1 MAILSK
7 IRERSVF
14 LIVIIGLALFAFV
27 ASPSD
32 IMKFFDSSKINAIG
46 EVNGEDLSR
55 EEFAIQVE
63 AYKANYGGNVSQ
75 TQAMNA
81 VWENM
86 VSEQIFKTQLETSGI
101 VIGEQDVWQAI
112 ISLPAIQDSPIFKN
126 EAGLFSEDKVKEYIV
141 NLKESAEVGDNAAWL
156 EWLRTEKSIRTNLER
171 TTYSNLVSIGLGATL
186 KEGERAYQFSNMKI
200 TGQFV
205 QVPFTSIEDSK
216 IAVSDEEILKYI
228 KKREKEFKTEA
239 LRDIKYVKFD
249 IKASKEDEASLRD
262 ELTYLLTDREE
273 YNAASKS
280 TEFVEGFR
288 STSTPIEYVNKY
300 SDSKYSDKF
309 IFKSDLNGSFVDT
322 LFSLPVGSIYG
333 PYTDG
338 ISLKVS
344 KIIEKKEVP
353 SVNASHILISF
364 TGAER
369 ANPAFARTKEEAQAK
384 ANELLALAKTAG
396 TDFGSLA
403 MANSED
409 GSAQSG
415 GNLGWFKEGDMV
427 PEFNDFVFKNGKG
440 SIGLVETIFGFHI
453 IKIED
458 TKSETG
464 IKVASLS
471 RKVLPSEATENI
483 IFENAETFASQLAEG
498 KDFTTIATEKK
509 YEVVTANDLKGL
521 DEFVVGLNSQ
531 RQIVIWAF
539 EKDSKVGSTKR
550 FDIDQGYVVTVVTG
564 ITPAG
569 LAPVSKV
576 ADRVKPIL
584 IKEKKAAL
592 IKEKMVGSSLEEI
605 AKATSTNVKLASLIT
620 QESPLLQGVGYEP
633 AVVGTMASA
642 KIGKVVNGIIGNQ
655 GVYAVSVTTREVPSA
670 LPNYELNRKNVLKQL
685 QSRGGQLY
693 NALKE
698 ATDIKDYRTNVY

>member
-46 EVNGEDLSR
+46 VVNGEDLSR
-55 EEFAIQVE
+55 EEFARQVE
-63 AYKANYGGNVSQ
+63 AYKANYGSNVSQ

-86 VSEQIFKTQLETSGI
+86 VSEQIFKTQLETAGI

-112 ISLPAIQDSPIFKN
+112 ILLPAIQDSPIFKN
-126 EAGLFSEDKVKEYIV
+126 EAGLFVEDKVKEYIV

-156 EWLRTEKSIRTNLER
+156 EWLKTEKSIRTNLER
-171 TTYSNLVSIGLGATL
+171 TTYSNLVSVGLGATL
-186 KEGERAYQFSNMKI
+186 KEGERAYQFVNMKI
-200 TGQFV
+200 SGQFV
-205 QVPFTSIEDSK
+205 QVPFSSIEDSK
-216 IAVSDEEILKYI
+216 ITISDDEIEKYI
-228 KKREKEFKTEA
+228 SKHEKQYKVEA
-239 LRDIKYVKFD
+239 LRDINYVRFD

-273 YNAASKS
+273 YNAATKS
-280 TEFVEGFR
+280 PEFVEGFR
-288 STSTPIEYVNKY
+288 NTSSPIEYVNKY
-300 SDSKYSDKF
+300 SDNKYSDKF
-309 IFKSDLNGSFVDT
+309 VYRSNLNGSFVDS
-322 LFSLPVGSIYG
+322 LFNLSVGSIYG

-338 ISLKVS
+338 ITLKVS

-353 SVNASHILISF
+353 SVNASHILISY

-384 ANELLALAKTAG
+384 ANELLAQAKTTG

-403 MANSED
+403 LANSED
-409 GSAQSG
+409 NSAQSG

-464 IKVASLS
+464 IKIASLS
-471 RKVLPSEATENI
+471 RKVLPSEETENF

-498 KDFTTIATEKK
+498 KDFTTLAKEKK
-509 YEVVTANDLKGL
+509 YEVISANDLKGL
-521 DEFVVGLNSQ
+521 DEFVTGLNSQ

-539 EKDSKVGSTKR
+539 DKDSKVGSTRR
-550 FDIDQGYVVTVVTG
+550 FDIEQGYVVAVITG

-584 IKEKKAAL
+584 IKEKKATL
-592 IKEKMVGSSLEEI
+592 IKEKMIGSSLEEI
-605 AKATSTNVKLASLIT
+605 AKATSTNVKLANLIT
-620 QESPLLQGVGYEP
+620 QDSPLLQGVGYEP
-633 AVVGTMASA
+633 AVIGAMASS
-642 KIGKVVNGIIGNQ
+642 KLGKVVNGVVGNL
-655 GVYAVSVTTREVPSA
+655 GVYAVSVTNREIPPVLPS
-670 LPNYELNRKNVLKQL
+670 YELNRKNVLKQL

>member
-46 EVNGEDLSR
+46 VVNGEDLSR
-55 EEFAIQVE
+55 EEFAKQVE
-63 AYKANYGGNVSQ
+63 AYKANYGGNISQ

-86 VSEQIFKTQLETSGI
+86 VSEQIFKNQLESAGI

-126 EAGLFSEDKVKEYIV
+126 EAGLFEEDKLKEYIV
-141 NLKESAEVGDNAAWL
+141 NLKESAEVGDNTAWL
-156 EWLRTEKSIRTNLER
+156 EWLRTEKSIRSNIER
-171 TTYSNLVSIGLGATL
+171 TTYSNLVSVGLGATL
-186 KEGERAYQFSNMKI
+186 KEGERAYLFSNVKI
-200 TGQFV
+200 SGKFV
-205 QVPFTSIEDSK
+205 QVPFTSIDDSK
-216 IAVSDEEILKYI
+216 ITITDEEIKNYI
-228 KKREKEFKTEA
+228 NKHKKQYKVEA

-280 TEFVEGFR
+280 PEFVEGFR
-288 STSTPIEYVNKY
+288 NTSAPIEYVNKY
-300 SDSKYSDKF
+300 SDNKFSDRF
-309 IFKSDLNGSFVDT
+309 VFKSDLNGSFVDS
-322 LFSLPVGSIYG
+322 LFSLSVGSIYG
-333 PYTDG
+333 PYSDG
-338 ISLKVS
+338 NVLKIS
-344 KIIEKKEVP
+344 KIVEKKDIK

-369 ANPAFARTKEEAQAK
+369 SNPAFARTKEEAQTK
-384 ANELLALAKTAG
+384 ANELLAQAKTAG
-396 TDFGSLA
+396 ADFGSLA
-403 MANSED
+403 LTNSED
-409 GSAQSG
+409 NSAQNG
-415 GNLGWFKEGDMV
+415 GNLGWFKEGEMV
-427 PEFNDFVFKNGKG
+427 PEFNDYVFKNGKG

-458 TKSETG
+458 TKNETG
-464 IKVASLS
+464 IKIATLS
-471 RKVLPSEATENI
+471 RKVLPSEETENS
-483 IFENAETFASQLAEG
+483 IFENAETFSSQLAEG
-498 KDFTTIATEKK
+498 KDFTTLADEKK
-509 YEVVTANDLKGL
+509 YEVISVNDLKGL
-521 DEFVVGLNSQ
+521 DEFVTGLNSQ

-539 EKDSKVGSTKR
+539 DKDSKLGSTKR
-550 FDIDQGYVVTVVTG
+550 FDIEQGYVVAIIAG
-564 ITPAG
+564 NTPAG

-576 ADRVKPIL
+576 SDRVKPIL
-584 IKEKKAAL
+584 VKEKKAAI
-592 IKEKMVGSSLEEI
+592 IKEKMIGSSLEEI
-605 AKATSTNVKLASLIT
+605 ARANSTNVKLASLVT
-620 QESPLLQGVGYEP
+620 QESPFLEGVGYEP
-633 AVVGTMASA
+633 AVIGAMASSSL
-642 KIGKVVNGIIGNQ
+642 GKVVNKIIGNQ
-655 GVYAVSVTTREVPSA
+655 GVYAISVSNKEVPPA
-670 LPNYELNRKNVLKQL
+670 LPSYETNRRNILKQL

-698 ATDIKDYRTNVY
+698 ASDIKDYRTNVY

>member
-32 IMKFFDSSKINAIG
+32 IMKFFESNKVNAIG

-55 EEFAIQVE
+55 EEFARQVE
-63 AYKANYGGNVSQ
+63 AYKANYGGNISQ

-86 VSEQIFKTQLETSGI
+86 VSEQIFKTQLENAGI

-112 ISLPAIQDSPIFKN
+112 ISLPAIQNSPIFKN
-126 EAGLFSEDKVKEYIV
+126 EAGLFEEDKLKEYIA

-186 KEGERAYQFSNMKI
+186 KEGERAYFLSKTKI

-205 QVPFTSIEDSK
+205 QVPFSSIEDSK
-216 IAVSDEEILKYI
+216 ITITDEEIQKYI
-228 KKREKEFKTEA
+228 SKREKEFKTEA

-249 IKASKEDEASLRD
+249 IKASKEDETSLRD

-273 YNAASKS
+273 YNTATKS
-280 TEFVEGFR
+280 QEFVVGFR
-288 STSTPIEYVNKY
+288 NTSTPVEYVNKY
-300 SDSKYSDKF
+300 SDTKYSDKF
-309 IFKSDLNGSFVDT
+309 AFRADFNGAFVDS
-322 LFSLPVGSIYG
+322 LFRLSVGSLYG
-333 PYTDG
+333 PYSDG
-338 ISLKVS
+338 NFLKVS
-344 KIIEKKEVP
+344 KIVEKKEVS

-384 ANELLALAKTAG
+384 ANELLAQAKAP
-396 TDFGSLA
+396 DANFAALA
-403 MANSED
+403 MTNSED
-409 GSAQSG
+409 NSAQNG

-427 PEFNDFVFKNGKG
+427 PEFNNFVFKNSKG

-453 IKIED
+453 IKVDDI
-458 TKSETG
+458 KSETG
-464 IKVASLS
+464 IKLASLS
-471 RKVLPSEATENI
+471 RKVLPSEETENL

-498 KDFTTIATEKK
+498 KDFTALVSEKQYTE
-509 YEVVTANDLKGL
+509 VPVNDLKGL
-521 DEFVVGLNSQ
+521 DEFVLGLNSQ
-531 RQIVIWAF
+531 RQIVLWAF
-539 EKDSKVGSTKR
+539 EKETKVGSSKR
-550 FDIDQGYVVTVVTG
+550 FDIEQGYVVAVLTG
-564 ITPAG
+564 QTHAG
-569 LAPVSKV
+569 LAPVAKV
-576 ADRVKPIL
+576 AERVKPIL
-584 IKEKKAAL
+584 INEKKAAL
-592 IKEKMVGSSLEEI
+592 IKEKMKATSLEEI
-605 AKATSTNVKLASLIT
+605 AKANNTTIKHVVGIT
-620 QESPLLQGVGYEP
+620 QETPFLDAVGFEP
-633 AVVGTMASA
+633 AVVGALSSA
-642 KIGKVVNGIIGNQ
+642 KLGTVISGIVGNQ
-655 GVYAVSVTTREVPSA
+655 GVYAISTTLIELPTA
-670 LPNYELNRKNVLKQL
+670 LPNYEQNRKNILRNL

-698 ATDIKDYRTNVY
+698 ATEIKDYRTNVY

>member
-46 EVNGEDLSR
+46 VVNGEDLSR
-55 EEFAIQVE
+55 EEFARQVE
-63 AYKANYGGNVSQ
+63 AYKANYGSNVSQ

-86 VSEQIFKTQLETSGI
+86 ISEQIFKTQLETAGI

-112 ISLPAIQDSPIFKN
+112 ISLPAIQNSPIFKN
-126 EAGLFSEDKVKEYIV
+126 EAGLFDEDKVKEYIV

-171 TTYSNLVSIGLGATL
+171 TTYSNLVSVGLGATL
-186 KEGERAYQFSNMKI
+186 KEGERAYQFVNMKI

-205 QVPFTSIEDSK
+205 QVPFSSIEDSE
-216 IAVSDEEILKYI
+216 ITITDDEIEKYI
-228 KKREKEFKTEA
+228 SKREKQYKVEA
-239 LRDIKYVKFD
+239 LRDINYVRFD

-273 YNAASKS
+273 YNAATKS
-280 TEFVEGFR
+280 PEFVEGFR
-288 STSTPIEYVNKY
+288 NTSSPIEYVNKY
-300 SDSKYSDKF
+300 SDNKFNDKF
-309 IFKSDLNGSFVDT
+309 VFRSDLNGSFVDS
-322 LFSLPVGSIYG
+322 LFSLSVGSIYG

-338 ISLKVS
+338 ITLKVS

-353 SVNASHILISF
+353 SVNASHILISY

-384 ANELLALAKTAG
+384 ANELLAQAKTTG

-403 MANSED
+403 LANSED
-409 GSAQSG
+409 NSAQSG

-453 IKIED
+453 IKIEE

-464 IKVASLS
+464 IKIASLS
-471 RKVLPSEATENI
+471 RKVLPSEQTENL

-498 KDFTTIATEKK
+498 KDFTALTAEKK
-509 YEVVTANDLKGL
+509 YEVVSANDLKGL
-521 DEFVVGLNSQ
+521 DEFVTGLNSQ

-539 EKDSKVGSTKR
+539 EKDSKVGSTRR
-550 FDIDQGYVVTVVTG
+550 FDIEQGYVVAVITG
-564 ITPAG
+564 NTPAG

-584 IKEKKAAL
+584 IKEKKAAI
-592 IKEKMVGSSLEEI
+592 IKEKMKGATLSEI
-605 AKATSTNVKLASLIT
+605 AKTTNAAIKTANVIT
-620 QESPLLQGVGYEP
+620 QETPMLDGIGFEP
-633 AVVGTMASA
+633 AVVGAMSSA
-642 KIGKVVNGIIGNQ
+642 KLGTLVNGIIGNQ
-655 GVYAVSVTTREVPSA
+655 GVYAISVSNREIPPA
-670 LPNYELNRKNVLKQL
+670 LPSYELNRKNVLKQL

-698 ATDIKDYRTNVY
+698 ASDIKDYRTNVY